1 MRRRISDRQTAQ
13 QPHDTRYLQRPC
25 ADALFQKPASNA
37 EPYPLSVNTILL
49 IGKTGQVGFE
59 LERAL
64 APLGRLIAPSR
75 TELDLTRADSI
86 RQAVK
91 AARPDI
97 IVNAGGFTIVDAAE
111 SDPDLAMQLNG
122 VAPGILAESAADAG
136 ALLIHY
142 STTFVFDGTKSTP
155 YTEEDEPNPV
165 NAYGRSKLAG
175 ERAVMAAGAKSLILR
190 ASWVYSDRRTNF
202 VLAMLKLAR
211 SKPELKVVDDQIG
224 APTWARDYADA
235 TAKLLANPDQLREAP
250 GIYHLSA
257 QSHCSRL
264 QWAQR
269 VIEGAKKA
277 SGVATGWAELRPTTT
292 AMYPHPAPRPLNT
305 ATDNLKIENT
315 FGMKMPEWG
324 SRVDAFMRTM
334 SLR

>member
-1 MRRRISDRQTAQ
+1 LASDAEK
-13 QPHDTRYLQRPC
+13 LQIP
-25 ADALFQKPASNA
+25 
-37 EPYPLSVNTILL
+37 VNTILL

-64 APLGRLIAPSR
+64 VPLGRLVAPDR
-75 TELDLTRADSI
+75 AGLDLTSADSI

-91 AARPDI
+91 SIRPDI

-111 SDPDLAMQLNG
+111 SESDLAMQLNG
-122 VAPGILAESAADAG
+122 VAPGILAECAAEND

-142 STTFVFDGTKSTP
+142 STTFVFDGTKDTP
-155 YTEEDEPNPV
+155 YTEKDTPNPL

-175 ERAVMAAGAKSLILR
+175 EQAVMAVGGKSLILR

-211 SKPELKVVDDQIG
+211 AKPELKIVDDQIG

-235 TAKLLANPDQLREAP
+235 TAALLADTGRLRDAP

-257 QSHCSRL
+257 QSYCSRL

-269 VIEGAKKA
+269 VIDGAKKC
-277 SGVATGWAELRPTTT
+277 SGIATGWAELLPTTT
-292 AMYPHPAPRPLNT
+292 ALYPHPAPRPLYT
-305 ATDNLKIENT
+305 ATNNQKIEHA
-315 FGMKMPEWG
+315 FGLKMPAWDE
-324 SRVDAFMRTM
+324 RVDAFMPTLQWDRM
-334 SLR
+334 IKAAG